1 MKLKRTVQL
10 NTALILIV
18 PILDIVFLIL
28 LLFLISG
35 TLLAHPGIKVTLP
48 FSKFALSPEKSPL
61 ILSVTAGPLPE
72 IFLRDQRVTPE
83 ELADQL
89 SKENPAEKSVII
101 RADRMAPQGSV
112 VDVLNIC
119 LDRGFSV
126 SLATSPQPSE

>member
-18 PILDIVFLIL
+18 PILDIVFLVL

-61 ILSVTAGPLPE
+61 VLTVTAGPLPE
-72 IFLRDQRVTPE
+72 IFFREQRVTPE
-83 ELADQL
+83 ELAAQL

-101 RADRMAPQGSV
+101 QADRMAPQGSV

>member
-35 TLLAHPGIKVTLP
+35 TLLARPGIKVTLP

-61 ILSVTAGPLPE
+61 ILTVTAGPLPE
-72 IFLRDQRVTPE
+72 IFFRDQRVTPE
-83 ELADQL
+83 ELAAQL
-89 SKENPAEKSVII
+89 AKENPAEKSVII
-101 RADRMAPQGSV
+101 RADRLAPQGSV